1 MLKTK
6 KLKLVVIFAVLLLS
20 ACREDHWNDCQ
31 CELNNYW
38 SIAYVEDGGGLGP
51 VQVTKTLDVSDGVGE
66 FESLHNVVDQNFL
79 DGSEVLTFEFLSCES
94 ALFSGFNITVNDGIF
109 LDTAF
114 VYSNEPL
121 LWQFYDGC
129 NALIL
134 ERESGYRDTLY
145 LQ

>member
-1 MLKTK
+1 MKMA
-6 KLKLVVIFAVLLLS
+6 KLIVFLS
-20 ACREDHWNDCQ
+20 ACFLLTRCGQDHWNDCQ

-79 DGSEVLTFEFLSCES
+79 DGSEVLTIEFLSCES

>member
-1 MLKTK
+1 M
-6 KLKLVVIFAVLLLS
+6 VIFAVLLLS

-79 DGSEVLTFEFLSCES
+79 DGSEVLTIEFLSCES

-134 ERESGYRDTLY
+134 ERESGYRDTLF